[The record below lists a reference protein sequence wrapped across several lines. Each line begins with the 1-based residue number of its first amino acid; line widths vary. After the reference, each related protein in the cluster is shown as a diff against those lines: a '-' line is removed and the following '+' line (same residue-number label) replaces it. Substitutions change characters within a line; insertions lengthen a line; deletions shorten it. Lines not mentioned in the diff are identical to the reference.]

1 MRERLFVFGVEKG
14 AWADEVVASDGLH
27 HCFFVEVD
35 RFVVSRQRKEPS
47 GVSRH
52 VDEGSRRVRVRDGVY
67 GEFNFVFAVARR
79 LDVRDE
85 RFHGVCEIIGEVEF
99 EPEDVVD
106 VFSERGFKLGARSK
120 GGDVDSR
127 DDVERDGGFVEWDV
141 GVEGGEDLKLVL
153 DGDVF

>member
-1 MRERLFVFGVEKG
+1 MRERLFVFGVERRF
-14 AWADEVVASDGLH
+14 WTDEVVASDGFH

-35 RFVVSRQRKEPS
+35 RFVVSRQRKEPF
-47 GVSRH
+47 GVLTQ
-52 VDEGSRRVRVRDGVY
+52 VDEGSRGVRVHDGVY
-67 GEFNFVFAVARR
+67 GEFYFVFAVARR

-85 RFHGVCEIIGEVEF
+85 RFHNVCVIVGEVEF

-106 VFSERGFKLGARSK
+106 LFSDGGFKLGARPK

-141 GVEGGEDLKLVL
+141 GVEGGEDLKIVL